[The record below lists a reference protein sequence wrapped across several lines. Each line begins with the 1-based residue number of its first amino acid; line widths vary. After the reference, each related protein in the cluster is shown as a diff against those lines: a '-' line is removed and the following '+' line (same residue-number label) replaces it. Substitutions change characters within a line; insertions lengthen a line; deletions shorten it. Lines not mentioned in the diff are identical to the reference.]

1 MDTQLLRNYAVICDC
16 GDHPQ
21 WAKAMRWAA
30 ECIDRKYGTEECE
43 GCHDRDIVIDRLRDL
58 LQEGADGFGRVLVA
72 TSDDAAVSDWRK
84 RVREALRAL

>member
-1 MDTQLLRNYAVICDC
+1 MDTQTLRKYADVCDC
-16 GDHPQ
+16 GDKPH

-43 GCHDRDIVIDRLRDL
+43 GCQDRDVVIDGLRDL
-58 LQEGADGFGRVLVA
+58 LREGSDSFGRVLVA
-72 TSDDAAVSDWRK
+72 TSDDASVRDWQK